1 MSLNWTDAQA
11 IAQELF
17 DTYPDLDLVTLRMTE
32 LHALVLVL
40 PDFKDDPE
48 ASNEARL
55 EAILSAWLD
64 ERD

>member
-17 DTYPDLDLVTLRMTE
+17 DTYPDLDPVTLRMTE
-32 LHALVLVL
+32 LVLAL